1 MKAVATRASPTTSG
15 GSDLS
20 SVGMPTAPLRGV
32 MRRDYSL
39 ISKGPV
45 TYWTQSV
52 AQFLSQVMLIWQALA
67 TPRPLDPRTERSPSP
82 KSSSQLLPQEGLIPV
97 TLFKRDQNVWGAA
110 VRGRWG
116 LLGWVGR
123 GRLIEILGLGS
134 QKQGW
139 MGQRVKWFKKT
150 INL

>member
-1 MKAVATRASPTTSG
+1 MMKAVATRASPTTSG

-45 TYWTQSV
+45 TYWTQPAAS
-52 AQFLSQVMLIWQALA
+52 FPSQVMLILQALP
-67 TPRPLDPRTERSPSP
+67 TPRPLDLRTERSPSP

-97 TLFKRDQNVWGAA
+97 TLFKRDQNV
-110 VRGRWG
+110 
-116 LLGWVGR
+116 
-123 GRLIEILGLGS
+123 
-134 QKQGW
+134 
-139 MGQRVKWFKKT
+139 
-150 INL
+150 